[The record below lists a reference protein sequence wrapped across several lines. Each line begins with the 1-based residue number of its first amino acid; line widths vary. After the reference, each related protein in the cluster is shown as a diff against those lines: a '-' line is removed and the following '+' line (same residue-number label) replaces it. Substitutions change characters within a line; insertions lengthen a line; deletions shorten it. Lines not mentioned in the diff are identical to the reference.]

1 MAVEVVRKTEYRKIL
16 DIRDRGKHPV
26 HIIADLTVPWKVNE
40 LPQVTG
46 QPKMLG
52 LSILD
57 DSTATGTILIVFDHG
72 IETDIVEHGVVT
84 KKDVEMFPE
93 SLKDEEEYRSD
104 LINALQSEYDSGM
117 AQYDYVIRDWTKG
130 DTADTYIKKSAEY
143 WPVLIRYNGSNPI
156 TYWISAES
164 EEIENSETNISVVVN
179 SNNISDVKY
188 ICIEMDH
195 DDDDNR
201 VINFTASDFSKNFEI
216 PAKYNDTE
224 YPTALFSALDAICHS
239 HEYGDDYNVVKKEL
253 LDLLDSFDYDG
264 FIKSLEPKMHAQ
276 GGGITVAQNPTA
288 WVNEAEYTD
297 DIEDE
302 ITPAEEDA
310 VETAL
315 AAMREDNARDRA
327 ARKAAKSQYARHMEP
342 ARHRNDSNNVYHM
355 DAAARSTESEEADIT
370 TNPKE
375 VKMEDVRVVDADI
388 SVLHAFGTANI
399 PIHNYT
405 GYPIRI
411 VDNAVMSH
419 KAGRFVIPDEGP
431 HIVATLPPEGKLTAL
446 DAVIE
451 LGSLN
456 GIPVTEY
463 YPSRITALPD
473 VDGIILVSVAY
484 YKAAIRMGFPVGNL
498 FIPDTKLEWRDER
511 TGKTVY
517 YYSGITK
524 RM

>member
-16 DIRDRGKHPV
+16 DIRDRGKLPV

-46 QPKMLG
+46 QPKMLE

-57 DSTATGTILIVFDHG
+57 DSAATGTILVVFDHG
-72 IETDIVEHGVVT
+72 VETDIVNHGVVT
-84 KKDVEMFPE
+84 KKDIEMFPE
-93 SLKDEEEYRSD
+93 SLKNEEEYRSD
-104 LINALQSEYDSGM
+104 LIAALQSEYESGM

-130 DTADTYIKKSAEY
+130 DTADKYIKKSAEY
-143 WPVLIRYNGSNPI
+143 WPVLIRYSGANPI
-156 TYWISAES
+156 TYWVSAES

-179 SNNISDVKY
+179 SNNLSEVKY
-188 ICIEMDH
+188 ICIEMDR
-195 DDDDNR
+195 DEEDNR
-201 VINFTASDFSKNFEI
+201 VISFTASDFNKNFEV
-216 PAKYNDTE
+216 PAKYNGTD

-276 GGGITVAQNPTA
+276 GGGITVAQNNPTA
-288 WVNEAEYTD
+288 WVNEAEYMD
-297 DIEDE
+297 DIQDDVTPTEEDE
-302 ITPAEEDA
+302 

-315 AAMREDNARDRA
+315 AAMREDNARERA
-327 ARKAAKSQYARHMEP
+327 ARKAAKAQRVRRMEP
-342 ARHRNDSNNVYHM
+342 ARHYTNVYHM
-355 DAAARSTESEEADIT
+355 NDTPDYHEDEVGEPDIT

-375 VKMEDVRVVDADI
+375 VQMEDVRVVSADV

-431 HIVATLPPEGKLTAL
+431 HVVATLQPEGKCTAL

-451 LGSLN
+451 LGNVN